1 MFQPVSLVSCY
12 ITPWSEGLIDQTSN
26 GTALFKDNI
35 QPTDLIIKPSG
46 DALIDQE
53 ARWDLIESYVINLL
67 TGGDVDV
74 NSYMAAVQA
83 VFDTELEGVPTLR
96 LLNYAPPVGKGVWN
110 EWLGRQHVHGLRTKV
125 LNLIRQFRGK
135 HRLETITEGDSP
147 ESGSTSTGGIT
158 DEVFLQR
165 WTKAAKIFAHHDRN
179 YAQKRSG
186 GAPWWGGPCFVYDGA
201 TTMFDLGKRAWLGLD
216 VGAEFG
222 AEMRKREEED
232 F

>member
-1 MFQPVSLVSCY
+1 LS
-12 ITPWSEGLIDQTSN
+12 
-26 GTALFKDNI
+26 KDNI
-35 QPTDLIIKPSG
+35 QPSDLVIKPSG
-46 DALIDQE
+46 DALLDQE
-53 ARWDLIESYVINLL
+53 ARWDLIESYVVNLL
-67 TGGDVDV
+67 TGGDVNV

-83 VFDTELEGVPTLR
+83 VFDTEMVGIPNLTLR
-96 LLNYAPPVGKGVWN
+96 NHAPPVSKGVWN
-110 EWLGRQHVHGLRTKV
+110 EWIGRQHVHGLRTKV

-135 HRLETITEGDSP
+135 HRLETIDEGDSH
-147 ESGSTSTGGIT
+147 ESGPTLTEEIT

-165 WTKAAKIFAHHDRN
+165 WTKAAKVFAHHDRN

-186 GAPWWGGPCFVYDGA
+186 GAPSWKGPCFVFDGA
-201 TTMFDLGKRAWLGLD
+201 TTMFDLGKRAWLGLE

>member
-1 MFQPVSLVSCY
+1 MFQPVSLVFCY
-12 ITPWSEGLIDQTSN
+12 ITPWSEGLIDPTSN

-46 DALIDQE
+46 DALLDQE
-53 ARWDLIESYVINLL
+53 ARWDLIESYVVNLL
-67 TGGDVDV
+67 TGGNADV

-83 VFDTELEGVPTLR
+83 VFDTEMVGMPTLTLR
-96 LLNYAPPVGKGVWN
+96 KYAPPVSTGVWN
-110 EWLGRQHVHGLRTKV
+110 EWIGRQHVHGLRTKV
-125 LNLIRQFRGK
+125 LNLISQFRRR
-135 HRLETITEGDSP
+135 HRLETITQSDTP
-147 ESGSTSTGGIT
+147 ASGSALMDRIT

-165 WTKAAKIFAHHDRN
+165 WTKAGKVFAHHDRN

-186 GAPWWGGPCFVYDGA
+186 GAPSWHGPCFVFDGA
-201 TTMFDLGKRAWLGLD
+201 TTMFDLGRRAWLGLE
-216 VGAEFG
+216 VGPEFG

>member
-1 MFQPVSLVSCY
+1 VVADFLVVGAAPAVVVFVAVFFAAAEVEDGAVAACFAGVFFFA
-12 ITPWSEGLIDQTSN
+12 TAA
-26 GTALFKDNI
+26 TALA
-35 QPTDLIIKPSG
+35 PA
-46 DALIDQE
+46 ALGFDDP
-53 ARWDLIESYVINLL
+53 A
-67 TGGDVDV
+67 DV

-96 LLNYAPPVGKGVWN
+96 LLSYAPPVGKGVWN

-186 GAPWWGGPCFVYDGA
+186 GAPWWGGPRFVFDGA